1 MKRENLSIK
10 SVVSQIEDIV
20 ASDIDGEKVMM
31 SMKRGRYYSLD
42 PVGSRVWEMIE
53 RPIKVSDLID
63 MLMLKY
69 DVDRETCECDTLTF
83 LEELLESGILQIR
96 D

>member
-31 SMKRGRYYSLD
+31 SMKRGRY
-42 PVGSRVWEMIE
+42 
-53 RPIKVSDLID
+53 
-63 MLMLKY
+63 
-69 DVDRETCECDTLTF
+69 
-83 LEELLESGILQIR
+83 
-96 D
+96 